1 MIKKKNRVTGCPLSR
16 KAIAEVH
23 SLRQRKCHLPINKA
37 ISCDQYV
44 THIWQI
50 HESLR
55 SHEIIR
61 VSQPL
66 KWNFI
71 WIKDTAMSKISDMDC
86 INICATKMST
96 PRHFTAFCCRDT
108 PNAPAWRPATEP
120 QNTMFLFFNFQFIF
134 LFCLF
139 LFPSLSCWSNLKQIR
154 FLKKKKKK

>member
-1 MIKKKNRVTGCPLSR
+1 
-16 KAIAEVH
+16 
-23 SLRQRKCHLPINKA
+23 
-37 ISCDQYV
+37 
-44 THIWQI
+44 
-50 HESLR
+50 
-55 SHEIIR
+55 
-61 VSQPL
+61 
-66 KWNFI
+66 
-71 WIKDTAMSKISDMDC
+71 MSKISDMDC

-154 FLKKKKKK
+154 FLKKKKKKVIWSYKSRKMWLGWKRWVSVHSQFNINKFFLSMSCHVNSAVRGKGLKRGETCVLQQKKKKKRGSKIQSFTQANRK